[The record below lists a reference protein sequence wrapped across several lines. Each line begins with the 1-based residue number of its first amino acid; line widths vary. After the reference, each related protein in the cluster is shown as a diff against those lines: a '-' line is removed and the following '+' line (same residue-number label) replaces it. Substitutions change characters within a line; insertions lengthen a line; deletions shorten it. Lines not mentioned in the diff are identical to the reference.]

1 MAISN
6 AQSAA
11 TSAPAT
17 SQSSPLVMRIIG
29 AVALAHL
36 INDLIQAVLPSIYPM
51 LKASYG
57 LTFTQ
62 IGLITLTFQL
72 TASLLQPWV
81 GYHTDRHPKP
91 WLLPAGT
98 VCTLI
103 GILMMSVVGSFPMIL
118 LAAGLIGVGSSTFH
132 PEASRVARLASGG
145 RFGLAQSTF
154 QVGGNAGSAFGPLLA
169 AAIIIPYGQGH
180 VAWFGLFA
188 LFALFVLYRIS
199 RWYANHLSLF
209 KLKQG
214 QAATHGLSKRRVIS
228 ALVVLGLLVFSKYFY
243 MASLTSYFTFYLIE
257 KFDLSV
263 ASSQLHLFLFLG
275 AVAAGTFFGGPIGD
289 KIGRKAVI
297 WFSILGVA
305 PFTLMLPHVDL
316 FWTSVLSVV
325 IGFILASAFS
335 AIVVYAQELVP
346 GNVGMIAGVFFGLM
360 FGFGGIGAALLGHLA
375 DIHGIEYVY
384 FLCSFLPLLGVSGD
398 LSAQNQ
404 KSLTLSLILSKAGK
418 SDAARH
424 FHSGCRRAA
433 APFLP
438 AAGDEAAPRASVVRY
453 TQSSRHT
460 FDIR

>member
-1 MAISN
+1 MALSN
-6 AQSAA
+6 TQPAA
-11 TSAPAT
+11 TTAPA
-17 SQSSPLVMRIIG
+17 SAQSSPLVMRIIG

-51 LKASYG
+51 LKESYG

-62 IGLITLTFQL
+62 VGLITLTFQL

-81 GYHTDRHPKP
+81 GYYTDRHPKP
-91 WLLPAGT
+91 YLLPMGMI
-98 VCTLI
+98 CTLI
-103 GILMMSVVGSFPMIL
+103 GILMMSQVASFALIL

-145 RFGLAQSTF
+145 RYGLAQSTF
-154 QVGGNAGSAFGPLLA
+154 QVGGNAGTAFGPLLA
-169 AAIIIPYGQGH
+169 AAIIIPFGQGN

-188 LFALFVLYRIS
+188 VFALVVLYAIS
-199 RWYANHLSLF
+199 RWYANHLRLF

-214 QAATHGLSKRRVIS
+214 QAATHGLSRNRVLG

-243 MASLTSYFTFYLIE
+243 MASFTSYFTFYLIE

-305 PFTLMLPHVDL
+305 PFTLLLPHVDL

-375 DIHGIEYVY
+375 DVHGIEYVY
-384 FLCSFLPLLGVSGD
+384 FLCSFLPLFGV
-398 LSAQNQ
+398 LA
-404 KSLTLSLILSKAGK
+404 ILLPRSKKA
-418 SDAARH
+418 
-424 FHSGCRRAA
+424 
-433 APFLP
+433 
-438 AAGDEAAPRASVVRY
+438 
-453 TQSSRHT
+453 
-460 FDIR
+460 

>member
-6 AQSAA
+6 THADT
-11 TSAPAT
+11 TSIPAT
-17 SQSSPLVMRIIG
+17 PQSSPLVMRIIG

-51 LKASYG
+51 LKDSYG

-62 IGLITLTFQL
+62 VGLITLTFQL

-103 GILMMSVVGSFPMIL
+103 GIVMMSMVGSFALIL
-118 LAAGLIGVGSSTFH
+118 LAAALIGIGSSTFH

-145 RFGLAQSTF
+145 RYGLAQSTF

-169 AAIIIPYGQGH
+169 AAIIIPYGQGN

-199 RWYANHLSLF
+199 RWYANHLNLF

-214 QAATHGLSKRRVIS
+214 QAATHGLSKGRVLS

-243 MASLTSYFTFYLIE
+243 MASFTSYFTFYLIE
-257 KFDLSV
+257 KFDLTV

-289 KIGRKAVI
+289 RIGRKAVI

-305 PFTLMLPHVDL
+305 PFTLILPHVDL
-316 FWTSVLSVV
+316 LWTSILSVV

-375 DIHGIEYVY
+375 DIRGIEYVY
-384 FLCSFLPLLGVSGD
+384 WLCSFLPLFGV
-398 LSAQNQ
+398 LAIFLPRT
-404 KSLTLSLILSKAGK
+404 KK
-418 SDAARH
+418 SD
-424 FHSGCRRAA
+424 
-433 APFLP
+433 
-438 AAGDEAAPRASVVRY
+438 
-453 TQSSRHT
+453 
-460 FDIR
+460 

>member
-6 AQSAA
+6 VQTAA
-11 TSAPAT
+11 ASAPAAP
-17 SQSSPLVMRIIG
+17 QSSPLVMRIIG

-36 INDLIQAVLPSIYPM
+36 INDLIQSVLPSIYPM
-51 LKASYG
+51 LKANYG

-62 IGLITLTFQL
+62 VGLITLTFQL

-91 WLLPAGT
+91 WLLPAGSI
-98 VCTLI
+98 CTLI
-103 GILMMSVVGSFPMIL
+103 GIVMMSMVGSFPMIL
-118 LAAGLIGVGSSTFH
+118 LAAALIGIGSSTFH
-132 PEASRVARLASGG
+132 PEASRIARLASGG

-169 AAIIIPYGQGH
+169 AAIIIPFGQAN

-188 LFALFVLYRIS
+188 VFALFVLYRIS
-199 RWYANHLSLF
+199 RWYAHHLNLF
-209 KLKQG
+209 KLKAG
-214 QAATHGLSKRRVIS
+214 QAATHGLSKGRVTS

-305 PFTLMLPHVDL
+305 PFTLLMPHVDL
-316 FWTSVLSVV
+316 FWTTVLSVV

-384 FLCSFLPLLGVSGD
+384 YLCSFLPLFGV
-398 LSAQNQ
+398 LA
-404 KSLTLSLILSKAGK
+404 I
-418 SDAARH
+418 
-424 FHSGCRRAA
+424 
-433 APFLP
+433 FLP
-438 AAGDEAAPRASVVRY
+438 RTKKA
-453 TQSSRHT
+453 
-460 FDIR
+460 

>member
-1 MAISN
+1 MAISDTQVN
-6 AQSAA
+6 TASI
-11 TSAPAT
+11 PAT
-17 SQSSPLVMRIIG
+17 PQSSPLVMRIIG

-62 IGLITLTFQL
+62 VGLITLTFQM

-103 GILMMSVVGSFPMIL
+103 GIVMMSMVGSFAMIL
-118 LAAGLIGVGSSTFH
+118 LAAGLIGIGSSTFH

-145 RFGLAQSTF
+145 RYGLAQSTF

-169 AAIIIPYGQGH
+169 AAIIIPYGQGN

-199 RWYANHLSLF
+199 RWYANHLNLF

-214 QAATHGLSKRRVIS
+214 QAATHGLSKGRVLS
-228 ALVVLGLLVFSKYFY
+228 ALAVLGLLVFSKYFY
-243 MASLTSYFTFYLIE
+243 MASFTSYFTFYLIE

-289 KIGRKAVI
+289 KVGRKAVI

-305 PFTLMLPHVDL
+305 PFTLILPHVDL
-316 FWTSVLSVV
+316 LWTSILSVV

-375 DIHGIEYVY
+375 DIRGIEYVY
-384 FLCSFLPLLGVSGD
+384 WLCSFLPLFGV
-398 LSAQNQ
+398 LA
-404 KSLTLSLILSKAGK
+404 I
-418 SDAARH
+418 
-424 FHSGCRRAA
+424 
-433 APFLP
+433 FLP
-438 AAGDEAAPRASVVRY
+438 K
-453 TQSSRHT
+453 SRKN
-460 FDIR
+460 

>member
-6 AQSAA
+6 VQTAA
-11 TSAPAT
+11 ASAPAAP
-17 SQSSPLVMRIIG
+17 QSNPLVMRIIG

-36 INDLIQAVLPSIYPM
+36 INDLIQSVLPSIYPM
-51 LKASYG
+51 LKANYG

-62 IGLITLTFQL
+62 VGLITLTFQL

-91 WLLPAGT
+91 WLLPAGSI
-98 VCTLI
+98 CTLI
-103 GILMMSVVGSFPMIL
+103 GIVMMSMVGSFPLIL
-118 LAAGLIGVGSSTFH
+118 LAAALIGIGSSTFH
-132 PEASRVARLASGG
+132 PEASRIARLASGG

-169 AAIIIPYGQGH
+169 AAIIIPFGQSN

-188 LFALFVLYRIS
+188 VFALFVLYRIS
-199 RWYANHLSLF
+199 RWYAHHLNLF
-209 KLKQG
+209 KLKAG
-214 QAATHGLSKRRVIS
+214 QAATHGLSKGRVTS

-305 PFTLMLPHVDL
+305 PFTLLMPHVDL

-346 GNVGMIAGVFFGLM
+346 GNVGMIAGIFFGLM

-375 DIHGIEYVY
+375 DVHGIEYVY
-384 FLCSFLPLLGVSGD
+384 FLCSFLPLFGV
-398 LSAQNQ
+398 LA
-404 KSLTLSLILSKAGK
+404 I
-418 SDAARH
+418 
-424 FHSGCRRAA
+424 
-433 APFLP
+433 FLP
-438 AAGDEAAPRASVVRY
+438 RTKKV
-453 TQSSRHT
+453 
-460 FDIR
+460 

>member
-6 AQSAA
+6 AQPVPTTAS
-11 TSAPAT
+11 TS

-51 LKASYG
+51 LKTNYG
-57 LTFTQ
+57 LSFTQ
-62 IGLITLTFQL
+62 VGLITLTFQL

-81 GYHTDRHPKP
+81 GYYTDRHPKP
-91 WLLPAGT
+91 FLLPAGMI
-98 VCTLI
+98 CTLV
-103 GILMMSVVGSFPMIL
+103 GILLMSQAGSFAMIL
-118 LAAGLIGVGSSTFH
+118 LASGLIGIGSSTFH

-154 QVGGNAGSAFGPLLA
+154 QVGGNAGTAFGPLLA
-169 AAIIIPYGQGH
+169 AAIIIPYGQGN

-188 LFALFVLYRIS
+188 VFALVVLYAIS
-199 RWYANHLSLF
+199 RWYANHLKLF

-214 QAATHGLSKRRVIS
+214 QAATHGLSRNRVMG
-228 ALVVLGLLVFSKYFY
+228 ALVVLGMLVFSKYFY
-243 MASLTSYFTFYLIE
+243 MSSLTSYFTFCLIE
-257 KFDLSV
+257 KFDLSM

-275 AVAAGTFFGGPIGD
+275 AVAAGTFFCGPIGD

-305 PFTLMLPHVDL
+305 PFTLLLPHVDL

-360 FGFGGIGAALLGHLA
+360 FGFGGIGAALLGRLA

-384 FLCSFLPLLGVSGD
+384 FLCSFLPLFGV
-398 LSAQNQ
+398 LA
-404 KSLTLSLILSKAGK
+404 I
-418 SDAARH
+418 
-424 FHSGCRRAA
+424 
-433 APFLP
+433 FLP
-438 AAGDEAAPRASVVRY
+438 RTRKA
-453 TQSSRHT
+453 
-460 FDIR
+460 